1 MQDFFKNANL
11 EVYMIKILEYH
22 FIRLFFDVSYRPNW
36 VFLDAVLRDP
46 LNVYNES
53 VQITHQ
59 SAMILQGL

>member
-1 MQDFFKNANL
+1 
-11 EVYMIKILEYH
+11 MIKILEDH
-22 FIRLFFDVSYRPNW
+22 FIRLRFFFNVSCRPNR